1 MNRMNRLPQVLINYI
16 WEFDDRYRLKFK
28 KCIYQMDNYFFK
40 NRLKIRL
47 QHDLLLFNIPIVQ
60 TFGKYYYQYILA
72 RIRTFGDGVPNDNLQ
87 HLHITN
93 NKIKLFL

>member
-1 MNRMNRLPQVLINYI
+1 
-16 WEFDDRYRLKFK
+16 
-28 KCIYQMDNYFFK
+28 MDNYFFK

>member
-28 KCIYQMDNYFFK
+28 KCMYQLDNYFFK

-47 QHDLLLFNIPIVQ
+47 QHERHLFNIPLVQ

-72 RIRTFGDGVPNDNLQ
+72 RIRTFGDRVPNDNLQ
-87 HLHITN
+87 HLHIKN
-93 NKIKLFL
+93 NKFKQIP